1 MISLKG
7 RRILITGGAG
17 FIGHNMALAFKKE
30 GAEVYV
36 ADSLS
41 VNNLLTLY
49 GQYAHSKENV
59 VYYRKFI
66 QERLSLLESHGI
78 PLFVQDLRD
87 YANLVQLMNSIR
99 PQTVVH
105 LAAVAHANKSNK
117 SPFSTFDHSSRTL
130 ENVLDAS
137 RGLIDHF
144 VYFSSS
150 MVYGNF
156 PEGMVTEETEC
167 NPLGIYGS
175 LKLGGE
181 KLVIS
186 YNQVFN
192 LPYTIIRPSALYGE
206 RCISRRVGQIF
217 LENAWNGRGLKIDG
231 DGKEKLDFTYVQ
243 DLIQGV
249 KKVIQVEKSRGEIFN
264 ITYGQSRSL
273 NEIAEIICDNFPGLS
288 KEFVPRDKLMPLR
301 GTLSVEKAK
310 SLLGYQPKF
319 SIEKGFQKYIDWYKS
334 MKTEAS

>member
-1 MISLKG
+1 MISLNG
-7 RRILITGGAG
+7 RRVLITGGAG
-17 FIGHNMALAFKKE
+17 FIGHNLALSLKKE

-41 VNNLLTLY
+41 VNNLLTLF

-59 VYYRKFI
+59 KLYRSFI
-66 QERLSLLESHGI
+66 RERIDLLEDNEI
-78 PLFVQDLRD
+78 PLYVQDLRD
-87 YANLVQLMNSIR
+87 YANLVQLVNSIR
-99 PQTVVH
+99 PQTVIH

-117 SPFSTFDHSSRTL
+117 NPFSTFDHSSRTL

-137 RGLIDHF
+137 RGIIDHF
-144 VYFSSS
+144 IYFSSS

-156 PEGMVTEETEC
+156 PEGMVTEETDC

-186 YNQVFN
+186 YNQVFD

-217 LENAWNGRGLKIDG
+217 LENAWTGKGLKIDG

-249 KKVIQVEKSRGEIFN
+249 KRVIQVEKSRGEIFN
-264 ITYGQSRSL
+264 LTYGQSRSL
-273 NEIAEIICDNFPGLS
+273 NEIAEIICENFPGIS
-288 KEFVPRDKLMPLR
+288 KDFVPRDKLMPLR
-301 GTLSVEKAK
+301 GTLSVDKAK
-310 SLLGYQPKF
+310 SILGYEPAYP
-319 SIEKGFQKYIDWYKS
+319 IEKGFKKYIDWYKS
-334 MKTEAS
+334 LSQKDS